1 MSRRKKR
8 KKGSPTP
15 RREIPDMP
23 AENKVEPAAE
33 PAAEPAPVEPE
44 VDVAKYLPTGEVDV
58 KNLDK
63 GW

>member
-8 KKGSPTP
+8 KKGSPMP

-23 AENKVEPAAE
+23 AENKVEPA
-33 PAAEPAPVEPE
+33 PAEPE